1 MEVYMLKSKT
11 LGCVAV
17 MLGVAVASAQADDL
31 GAIQKKLASEYAVTQ
46 PTADNTDIVT
56 AGSIL
61 ILQKSGLMLSPT
73 TNTTLDQNTY
83 RDGTIQ
89 AGAAT
94 KTKSFLHKF
103 GSVPGI
109 SSVPGVGTVAGTAA
123 TADSSSGGASRTYVT
138 GEKIWVTKVEVKTE
152 GKDQEA
158 VFTLFTDAV
167 SDVRYRGTLK
177 IVFPKGSSDDQ
188 VDKVVAEVFKIQP
201 ADDQKADAAKPAAP
215 AAPAAGGAQQAAVPA
230 VAAPAAPAP
239 AAALPDIAPPPPP
252 VDQPAPPPVTVSLGQ
267 TPDQVI
273 AALGQPQKIIKLA
286 KKETYYYK
294 DLKVIFTA
302 GKVSDV
308 E

>member
-1 MEVYMLKSKT
+1 MLKSKT
-11 LGCVAV
+11 LGHVAV

-177 IVFPKGSSDDQ
+177 FLFRRDRTTIKSTNWWPRFSRFNPRTIRRPTLRNRPHPQ
-188 VDKVVAEVFKIQP
+188 RQP
-201 ADDQKADAAKPAAP
+201 RE
-215 AAPAAGGAQQAAVPA
+215 
-230 VAAPAAPAP
+230 
-239 AAALPDIAPPPPP
+239 ALNKRLLPR
-252 VDQPAPPPVTVSLGQ
+252 
-267 TPDQVI
+267 
-273 AALGQPQKIIKLA
+273 
-286 KKETYYYK
+286 
-294 DLKVIFTA
+294 
-302 GKVSDV
+302 
-308 E
+308 